1 MAKAK
6 TTKATKGSKKADKK
20 STVTKKKAKTSKTTK
35 TSKSKKVN
43 EVVAPVAEVV
53 EETTTPTDAV
63 QPVVDATSTTDTV
76 VTNVV
81 EKKVEVEVVES
92 ADDLRLKELEDRMNT
107 LVTAL
112 QTLRTEAQNIV
123 VLTRSLK
130 TDVTKM
136 VKGLVKDK
144 KKLTKK
150 KRSKPRAPSGFAKPT
165 YLSTTLCKF
174 LDLPKETMLAR
185 TEVTRKV
192 NAYIKEHGLQNPEN
206 KKEILPDTKLKK
218 ILVLEKDVPLTYFNL
233 QKAIKQCF
241 SSTPF

>member
-1 MAKAK
+1 MVKAK
-6 TTKATKGSKKADKK
+6 TTKATKGSKKAAKK
-20 STVTKKKAKTSKTTK
+20 STVSKKKAKASKTTK
-35 TSKSKKVN
+35 TSKSKKVK
-43 EVVAPVAEVV
+43 EVVAPAAEVV
-53 EETTTPTDAV
+53 EDTTPTDTV
-63 QPVVDATSTTDTV
+63 EPVVDATSTTDTV

-81 EKKVEVEVVES
+81 DKNVEVVES

-165 YLSTTLCKF
+165 YLSTGLCKF

-192 NAYIKEHGLQNPEN
+192 NAYIKKNGLQNPEN
-206 KKEILPDTKLKK
+206 KKEILPDSKLKK
-218 ILVLEKDVPLTYFNL
+218 ILVLEKGTPLTYFNL